1 MTAGNEEQ
9 EPLISTSAEHQRVT
23 YNASPQVSFILLI
36 IYKKIL
42 YFISKR
48 FNWGTKPVF
57 SSMEISYKI

>member
-36 IYKKIL
+36 IKYIENILFYFEKIEL
-42 YFISKR
+42 R
-48 FNWGTKPVF
+48 N
-57 SSMEISYKI
+57 

>member
-36 IYKKIL
+36 IKYIENILFYFEKIWTEEL
-42 YFISKR
+42 SEYFRVWK
-48 FNWGTKPVF
+48 
-57 SSMEISYKI
+57 